1 MHERLESPWTV
12 ASLAR
17 RAGLS
22 RAAFARRFSAQVGL
36 APMEYLLG
44 VRMVRAMALLQD
56 GEHALAAIAARTG
69 YGSEAAFSSAF
80 KRFTGLSPGTYRRQ
94 RSTSRRG

>member
-1 MHERLESPWTV
+1 
-12 ASLAR
+12 
-17 RAGLS
+17 
-22 RAAFARRFSAQVGL
+22 
-36 APMEYLLG
+36 
-44 VRMVRAMALLQD
+44 MALLQD